1 LSPEVPT
8 VADDYV
14 AALCLDHE
22 DSPRGVEK
30 REVGFTVALA
40 PTPQRLPLDVVE
52 DQPAIVQQPQ
62 FRKHSLLG
70 VVFRLSVLWEDLRHT
85 LIVAP
90 TERSVEAIGE
100 SSGEKPLLLVWA
112 VAVSP
117 DKEGAQ

>member
-1 LSPEVPT
+1 
-8 VADDYV
+8 
-14 AALCLDHE
+14 
-22 DSPRGVEK
+22 
-30 REVGFTVALA
+30 
-40 PTPQRLPLDVVE
+40 
-52 DQPAIVQQPQ
+52 
-62 FRKHSLLG
+62 
-70 VVFRLSVLWEDLRHT
+70 VFRLSVLWEDLRHT